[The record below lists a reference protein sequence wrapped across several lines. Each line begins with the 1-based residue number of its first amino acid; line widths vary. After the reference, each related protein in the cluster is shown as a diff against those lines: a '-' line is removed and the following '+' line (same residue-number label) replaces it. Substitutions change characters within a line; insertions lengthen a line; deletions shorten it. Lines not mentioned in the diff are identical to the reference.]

1 MQKLGR
7 KLAFQWF
14 ATVAVGLAAFALQT
28 VLARELGP
36 RGFGLYS
43 VALSFGGIMYVIQ
56 NAGFRALF
64 LREDVKASEG
74 FAPSGQI
81 FSLALAHT
89 LLITLMIIVAVFVWG
104 QFSPSE
110 LIVPAALILAI
121 NAPRIMANLVSA
133 GLIAKNNFET
143 EAKWQ
148 MLSRLLPYG
157 AATLAALAGGSL
169 TVILM
174 VSVLVT
180 SAVLWV
186 RPIRHP
192 ALVPA
197 WLPDMTVYKAA
208 IGLGLLDLVTQFY
221 VRISTLVLYEVAV
234 PFDAIGQYG
243 VFQRLLEATTMVLG
257 PLAFM
262 FHNLVRAHGFDAAV
276 TRRFGWR
283 VMAGLAGL
291 NLLAFP
297 IQHFYGADILEFVFG
312 AGYRDTAHLLNW
324 LQIAVILMAPNMMM
338 GQALIALNQEWLYVR
353 FGLVIACV
361 SLLANM
367 LLAPRLGIHG
377 AVQATVISEL
387 VLFGLMASRL
397 FVFRPSAPQRPSSQ

>member
-1 MQKLGR
+1 MQRLGR

-14 ATVAVGLAAFALQT
+14 ATIAVGLAAFALQT

-64 LREDVKASEG
+64 LREDVKATEG
-74 FAPSGQI
+74 FAPSAQI

-89 LLITLMIIVAVFVWG
+89 LLMTVLIIIAVLIWG

-110 LIVPAALILAI
+110 LIIPAVAILAI
-121 NAPRIMANLVSA
+121 NAPRIVANLVSA
-133 GLIAKNNFET
+133 GLIAKNNFED

-148 MLSRLLPYG
+148 MLSRLTPYG
-157 AATLAALAGGSL
+157 AATVAALAGGSL
-169 TVILM
+169 TIILT
-174 VSVLVT
+174 VSVLAT
-180 SAVLWV
+180 SAVLWL
-186 RPIRHP
+186 RPLHTP
-192 ALVPA
+192 SLVPA
-197 WLPDMTVYKAA
+197 WLADVKVYQAA

-262 FHNLVRAHGFDAAV
+262 FHNYVRAHGFDAAV
-276 TRRFGWR
+276 TRRFGWS
-283 VMAGLAGL
+283 VMAGLGAL
-291 NLLAFP
+291 NVLALP
-297 IQHFYGADILEFVFG
+297 IQLLYGADILEFVFG
-312 AGYRDTAHLLNW
+312 VAYRDTASLLTW

-361 SLLANM
+361 SLLSNAM
-367 LLAPRLGIHG
+367 LAPRFGILG
-377 AVQATVISEL
+377 AVQATVISEF
-387 VLFGLMASRL
+387 VLLCLMACRL
-397 FVFRPSAPQRPSSQ
+397 FLFQSHAPQRQSEQ